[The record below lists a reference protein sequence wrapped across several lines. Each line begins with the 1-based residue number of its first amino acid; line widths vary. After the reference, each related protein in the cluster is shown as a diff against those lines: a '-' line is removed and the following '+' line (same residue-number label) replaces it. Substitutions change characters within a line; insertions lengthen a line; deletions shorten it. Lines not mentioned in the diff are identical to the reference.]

1 MCWAIFPIS
10 PFVFEII
17 YALVF
22 SFCCIFASYLNC
34 WLLCF
39 SEYLTGIHVYD
50 LVVFLCG
57 FVALL
62 CSPALPCFSTGALYV
77 PDLHLFRGSV
87 IFSFYGI
94 FLSGEWNVPL
104 ADLRFGV
111 TKIWDTNCVP
121 IFCFQFFS
129 FFSYFFLLYML
140 PSSNMCNLIFIT
152 CFC

>member
-1 MCWAIFPIS
+1 MCCTIFPIS

-17 YALVF
+17 YALVV

-57 FVALL
+57 FVALF
-62 CSPALPCFSTGALYV
+62 CFSTGALYV
-77 PDLHLFRGSV
+77 PDLLLFRGSV
-87 IFSFYGI
+87 IFIFYGI
-94 FLSGEWNVPL
+94 FLSGEWNVPF

-111 TKIWDTNCVP
+111 IKIWDTNCVP
-121 IFCFQFFS
+121 FFGFQFFS
-129 FFSYFFLLYML
+129 FFSLFSLLYML
-140 PSSNMCNLIFIT
+140 PLSNMCLLLLAPVVF
-152 CFC
+152 FFW